1 MKVFS
6 KEFQTRSLRTLAFII
21 SFLLLATLPAR
32 AEVIYTPPP
41 SHNCLRPVRPFEF
54 SSQREKNQYRKD
66 VEAYM
71 NCLKRFVEEQKEAIR
86 KHQEAIKKH
95 KEAAE
100 AAIEEWKNFVK
111 ELKGLK

>member
-1 MKVFS
+1 MKIFS

-21 SFLLLATLPAR
+21 SFLLLATLPAG
-32 AEVIYTPPP
+32 AQVTYAPPP
-41 SHNCLRPVRPFEF
+41 SHNCLRPVRPFEW
-54 SSQREKNQYRKD
+54 SSHREKNQYRKD

-71 NCLKRFVEEQKEAIR
+71 NCLKQFVEEQKEAIR
-86 KHQEAIKKH
+86 KH